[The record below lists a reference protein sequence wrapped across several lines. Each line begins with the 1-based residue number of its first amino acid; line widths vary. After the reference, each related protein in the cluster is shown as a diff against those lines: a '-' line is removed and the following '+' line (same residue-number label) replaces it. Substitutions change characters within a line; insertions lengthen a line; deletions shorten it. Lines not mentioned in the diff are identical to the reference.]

1 MLVVPEL
8 SLEDCRGCRCLSG
21 HALPEIRPENS
32 LQSPVWGSVVLWKI
46 GFIHSIVFIYF
57 LNVSYSLCYYSCPI
71 YSSPPCTPLPPALP
85 PLSSRPWVVHI
96 NPLASPFPI
105 LFLTSPYLLCML
117 PFMLL
122 IPCTFFPHSPHSLSP
137 LVTSMWSP
145 FLWFCSCSH
154 CLVCICFCFI
164 F

>member
-105 LFLTSPYLLCML
+105 IFLTSPCQFCTYHLCFL
-117 PFMLL
+117 F
-122 IPCTFFPHSPHSLSP
+122 PCLFPHSPPSPSP
-137 LVTSMWSP
+137 LITLHVISISVIL
-145 FLWFCSCSH
+145 FQF
-154 CLVCICFCFI
+154 
-164 F
+164 